1 MSAHQWRNHAA
12 CRGADP
18 DLFHPRPGDMEAVR
32 QAKALCS
39 RCPVTADC
47 LALANAIEHVNGYPV
62 GIYGGRSANQRRKCN
77 DAAGWDRSAPF
88 ASLVAALLDAEAE
101 MAGAA

>member
-1 MSAHQWRNHAA
+1 MKQPPAA
-12 CRGADP
+12 ALEEDYE
-18 DLFHPRPGDMEAVR
+18 DAIIEAAVD
-32 QAKALCS
+32 AL
-39 RCPVTADC
+39 
-47 LALANAIEHVNGYPV
+47 N
-62 GIYGGRSANQRRKCN
+62 CN